1 MEETTMSKP
10 SRETRIDLERRRFM
24 AVSGRYGFTTA
35 VLAAF
40 GGTLWSER
48 ALAQSAAEEAAK
60 QKAAKVTM
68 LFATEYKI
76 EDWAVYAV
84 PQAQFKQN
92 LEAASKGQIYV
103 KLHPAGQLGVG
114 AALAQKVQGGTVQ
127 GGAVSLSNFS
137 PYAPAVDL
145 INIPFWCGE
154 NQRFAN
160 LVTSRAWDKEITPRV
175 IGRGFKPIFYFTV
188 DPRTVATRR
197 GHKAVRTPADM
208 QGMKMRVPPSQL
220 LQQFYR
226 LAGANPT
233 VVPWGETPT
242 ALKQGVADGLDP
254 SISAL
259 AVFGFQDVLANI
271 LALRS
276 VPDAQMFAANAGWYN
291 QLNPDLKS
299 AFDLAAAK
307 TQAESFAQ
315 IAKARANAIA
325 ILKKGGAQIAVP
337 TAAEYKQWVE
347 ACGEQRKEWNDFK
360 VKLAGSI
367 DTFERLK
374 EAANTKGPITVGDF
388 TG

>member
-1 MEETTMSKP
+1 MSKP
-10 SRETRIDLERRRFM
+10 PSANRIDLERRRFM

-40 GGTLWSER
+40 GGTLWSDR
-48 ALAQSAAEEAAK
+48 ALAQSAADEAAK

-92 LEAASKGQIYV
+92 LEAASRGQIYV

-259 AVFGFQDVLANI
+259 AVFGFQDILANI

-315 IAKARANAIA
+315 IARARANAIA

-337 TAAEYKQWVE
+337 TDAEYRQWVE

-360 VKLAGSI
+360 VKLAGSLE
-367 DTFERLK
+367 TFERLK

>member
-1 MEETTMSKP
+1 MEETKMSKP

-259 AVFGFQDVLANI
+259 AVFGFQDILANI

>member
-1 MEETTMSKP
+1 MSKP
-10 SRETRIDLERRRFM
+10 PRVTRTDLERRRFM
-24 AVSGRYGFTTA
+24 AVCGRYGFTTA

-92 LEAASKGQIYV
+92 LEAASRGQIYV

-259 AVFGFQDVLANI
+259 AVFGFQDILANI

-276 VPDAQMFAANAGWYN
+276 VPDAQMFAANANWYN

-307 TQAESFAQ
+307 TQTESFAQ

-325 ILKKGGAQIAVP
+325 ILKKGGAQIAAP
-337 TAAEYKQWVE
+337 TQAEYKQWVE

-360 VKLAGSI
+360 VKLAGSLE
-367 DTFERLK
+367 TFERLK

>member
-1 MEETTMSKP
+1 MSKP
-10 SRETRIDLERRRFM
+10 PHANRIDLERRRFM

-40 GGTLWSER
+40 GGTLWSDR

-259 AVFGFQDVLANI
+259 AVFGFQDILANI

-315 IAKARANAIA
+315 IAKARANAIG

-360 VKLAGSI
+360 VKLAGSLEI
-367 DTFERLK
+367 FERLK

>member
-1 MEETTMSKP
+1 MSKP
-10 SRETRIDLERRRFM
+10 PRVNRIDLERRRFM
-24 AVSGRYGFTTA
+24 AVCGRYGFTTA

-40 GGTLWSER
+40 GGTLWSDR

-259 AVFGFQDVLANI
+259 AVFGFQDILANI

-276 VPDAQMFAANAGWYN
+276 VPDAQMFAANANWYN
-291 QLNPDLKS
+291 QLNADLKS
-299 AFDLAAAK
+299 AFDLASAK
-307 TQAESFAQ
+307 TQEESFAQ
-315 IAKARANAIA
+315 IAKARANAIG

-337 TAAEYKQWVE
+337 TDAEYKQWVE

-360 VKLAGSI
+360 VKLAGSLE
-367 DTFERLK
+367 TFERLK

>member
-1 MEETTMSKP
+1 
-10 SRETRIDLERRRFM
+10 
-24 AVSGRYGFTTA
+24 
-35 VLAAF
+35 
-40 GGTLWSER
+40 
-48 ALAQSAAEEAAK
+48 
-60 QKAAKVTM
+60 
-68 LFATEYKI
+68 
-76 EDWAVYAV
+76 
-84 PQAQFKQN
+84 
-92 LEAASKGQIYV
+92 
-103 KLHPAGQLGVG
+103 
-114 AALAQKVQGGTVQ
+114 
-127 GGAVSLSNFS
+127 
-137 PYAPAVDL
+137 
-145 INIPFWCGE
+145 
-154 NQRFAN
+154 
-160 LVTSRAWDKEITPRV
+160 WDKDITPKV
-175 IGRGFKPIFYFTV
+175 ITRGYKPIFYFTV

-259 AVFGFQDVLANI
+259 AVFGFQDIIANI

-276 VPDAQMFAANAGWYN
+276 VPDAQMFAANANWYN
-291 QLNPDLKS
+291 QLDTDLKT
-299 AFDLAAAK
+299 AFDLAASK
-307 TQAESFAQ
+307 TQVESFVQ

-325 ILKKGGAQIAVP
+325 IMKKGGAQIAVP

-347 ACGEQRKEWNDFK
+347 ACGEQRREWNDFK
-360 VKLAGSI
+360 VKLAGSL
-367 DTFERLK
+367 DNFERLK

>member
-1 MEETTMSKP
+1 MSKP
-10 SRETRIDLERRRFM
+10 PSANRIDLERRRFM

-40 GGTLWSER
+40 GGTLWSDR
-48 ALAQSAAEEAAK
+48 ALAQSAADEAAK

-92 LEAASKGQIYV
+92 LEAASRGQIYV

-259 AVFGFQDVLANI
+259 AVFGFQDILANI

-360 VKLAGSI
+360 VKLAGSLE
-367 DTFERLK
+367 TFERLK